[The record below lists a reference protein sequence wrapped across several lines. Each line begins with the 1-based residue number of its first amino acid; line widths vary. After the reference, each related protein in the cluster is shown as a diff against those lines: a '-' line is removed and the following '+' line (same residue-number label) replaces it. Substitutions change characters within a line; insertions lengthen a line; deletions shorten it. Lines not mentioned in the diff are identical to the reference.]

1 MVETSRHD
9 VSVGVA
15 QRELWV
21 DNVRVLLIAGVIVV
35 HTATAYVLDIAG
47 WYYEDERST
56 SGVWSSVL
64 IVPAAFGALF
74 ALGPLFFVAGWFSVR
89 SIARRGPAGFA
100 RARLVRLGVPILV
113 FVALVEPLTDY
124 LGNIWDESHG
134 FGYYMGTTELSV
146 MWFAAALLVFSL
158 VYAAWEH
165 VRPTAARPGRLRPAA
180 LVVAIVT
187 IAVSS
192 FLVWLV
198 WPLDGEMFL
207 NLRVPEWPQGAV
219 LFALGVHA
227 GRAGWLDDLP
237 RGLVRRL
244 GWMTVAGMIVLLSL
258 LAVAFAPGEEEL
270 STRADWP
277 TLLFALCDGVI
288 AVAMTIWLVASIR
301 RRWPAHGPLL
311 GKAGRASYATY
322 FLHPLLLTALMLL
335 FSSVPLEPGIK
346 FALVATVAIPVC
358 FTVGYALTRLPGIS
372 KVL

>member
-1 MVETSRHD
+1 MVETSRPD
-9 VSVGVA
+9 TRVGVTH
-15 QRELWV
+15 RELWV
-21 DNVRVLLIAGVIVV
+21 DNLRVLLIAGVIVV
-35 HTATAYVLDIAG
+35 HTATAYILDIAG

-89 SIARRGPAGFA
+89 SVARRGPAGFA
-100 RARLVRLGVPILV
+100 RSRLVRLGVPILV

-134 FGYYMGTTELSV
+134 FGYYFGTTEFSV

-165 VRPTAARPGRLRPAA
+165 VRPTAASSGPLRPAA

-227 GRAGWLDDLP
+227 GRAGWLADLP
-237 RGLVRRL
+237 RDLVRRL
-244 GWMTVAGMIVLLSL
+244 GWMTVAGMVALLTL
-258 LAVAFAPGEEEL
+258 LALAFSPEEEL

-277 TLLFALCDGVI
+277 TLLFALFDGVI
-288 AVAMTIWLVASIR
+288 AVGMTIWLVAFIR

-322 FLHPLLLTALMLL
+322 FLHPLVLTTLMLL
-335 FSSVPLEPGIK
+335 CSSLALGPGIK
-346 FALVATVAIPVC
+346 FALVAGVAIPVC
-358 FTVGYALTRLPGIS
+358 FTVGYVLTRLPGVS